1 MTSATIWGMYCQR
14 EEQPFVPDEV
24 AQLEAV
30 QWPEDFESHIYEK
43 TETLKSELDA
53 LLRKYRAR

>member
-1 MTSATIWGMYCQR
+1 M
-14 EEQPFVPDEV
+14 PDEV